1 MEEFV
6 KFKKQLGY
14 TTQEIAK
21 ATGYTRQGLYN
32 AFNILSQGKIPGRK
46 FLVCINA
53 AIEKR
58 MQEETKAYEDKM
70 NKLRE
75 LQGKFNVEG

>member
-6 KFKKQLGY
+6 KFKNQLGY
-14 TTQEIAK
+14 TTQEMEK
-21 ATGYTRQGLYN
+21 VTGYTRQGLYN
-32 AFNILSQGKIPGRK
+32 AFNILSHGKMPSK
-46 FLVCINA
+46 QFAVCMNA

-58 MQEETKAYEDKM
+58 MQEETKAYEEKI

-75 LQGKFNVEG
+75 LQKKFKED